1 MARTRGCAAARQMK
15 PFLALLK
22 RSDRQEA
29 PPLRLVGMAGRLC
42 QGLRQSPRGLKKLV
56 EAMEQGRHW
65 RRFLASLPVVQAGVA
80 VRLQE
85 KEFSAACHLLESCT
99 VMEKEELLKL
109 WNEIHYRQAMERRHA
124 RSLTPVQKYRCRK
137 SPPCPPTAP
146 PPSVLCRNPPPAS
159 LCPARAKSRYYSQD
173 VRAILRRFAVE
184 VTTHPS
190 KKQREGLACETNLEP
205 HRIYNWFANYR
216 RRQGRKPKSRE
227 PGFPLGFEDKAAS
240 PRGCPGAR
248 IWQDGPAT
256 GQGERP
262 LPTCKKEQ
270 RGHGHLSEGGF
281 LRPTSFGQS
290 EALGAPGPRAVS
302 VGPLETIWESA
313 APDAG
318 QAEAK
323 PEADPN
329 AVRDPAGPWPASLGA
344 QKPLRPPSGS
354 SATGPSSQSPPHGP
368 WTRPGTAHKGIQCT
382 LWSRAAACRCP
393 CSCSRGSLNAREGGA
408 AAAAGT
414 GTACGERSLGL
425 LAGGPPRTGGERAD
439 IEVEGLVRREQEQ
452 LAASQPFSSSQGDAD
467 QAQLHPATSR
477 PRPEGSPALT
487 SEQRWTFPGEE
498 PAVVLR
504 EAMSH
509 QGGRLTEERRPMAL
523 CRRTFQELQ
532 DPESQPSF
540 TDTLWAASLL
550 CEFSSG
556 SRP

>member
-22 RSDRQEA
+22 RSDQQEA

-42 QGLRQSPRGLKKLV
+42 QGLQQSPRGLKKLV

-109 WNEIHYRQAMERRHA
+109 WNEVHYRQAMERRHA

-137 SPPCPPTAP
+137 
-146 PPSVLCRNPPPAS
+146 RNPPPAS

-173 VRAILRRFAVE
+173 VREILRRFAVE

-190 KKQREGLACETNLEP
+190 KKQREGLACETSLEP

-216 RRQGRKPKSRE
+216 RHQGRKPKSRE
-227 PGFPLGFEDKAAS
+227 PGFPLGFEDKAS
-240 PRGCPGAR
+240 PLRGCPGAR

-281 LRPTSFGQS
+281 LQPTSLGQS

-313 APDAG
+313 APDGG

-329 AVRDPAGPWPASLGA
+329 AVRDLAGPWPASLGA

-354 SATGPSSQSPPHGP
+354 SATGPSSQSPPPPTILG
-368 WTRPGTAHKGIQCT
+368 
-382 LWSRAAACRCP
+382 RARAP
-393 CSCSRGSLNAREGGA
+393 LTRGSSARFGAGPLPAGAPAPAPEEASTRGKARWGQRGLWGQGRREG
-408 AAAAGT
+408 
-414 GTACGERSLGL
+414 
-425 LAGGPPRTGGERAD
+425 
-439 IEVEGLVRREQEQ
+439 
-452 LAASQPFSSSQGDAD
+452 
-467 QAQLHPATSR
+467 
-477 PRPEGSPALT
+477 
-487 SEQRWTFPGEE
+487 
-498 PAVVLR
+498 
-504 EAMSH
+504 
-509 QGGRLTEERRPMAL
+509 
-523 CRRTFQELQ
+523 
-532 DPESQPSF
+532 
-540 TDTLWAASLL
+540 TL
-550 CEFSSG
+550 
-556 SRP
+556 